1 MSAEVEKWR
10 VSTIEGVFETDL
22 ETLKQWIHEGCVL
35 PTDKVSKGN
44 LNWIDAGLAPM
55 LRATFNGEAP
65 APPPAAT
72 EASLSD
78 TSVTPLPD
86 QHPVTPL
93 PDQHLQ
99 NEPDDFELHLA
110 EIAPPPVTR
119 ASASSTDVCAN
130 HPAKATKHICR
141 GCANSFCEECPKF
154 VGTSK
159 IAICP
164 LCGDLCGLYEKQRS
178 KAVHQEFQGSGFGL
192 NDLGRALRYP
202 LQHKVALLFGA
213 AFYGFCLLAGFRGR
227 VIASVIMFGCI
238 SHVISQVAWGRL
250 HRSFM
255 PDFSA
260 FSVVDDVVMPL
271 VLGIGITIVTW
282 GPTIVLLCVLIF
294 GLISGVGVAPSEG
307 MLSQGEENS
316 EQISHE
322 DLSILTDPNADP
334 HKQAEAAKKL
344 DQLRPGYQISKDAEK
359 SQKELSDPTADFRM
373 LLGYLQAPIVIVLLL
388 LVSLAWGI
396 FYYPMALAVAGYTE
410 SFGSV
415 INPMVGLDTIRR
427 MGGTYFKAFGMVLV
441 IQMVGFVV
449 AVIVAMITAPFAL
462 PFFGNLP
469 ATFID
474 GSLTFYF
481 NLVIA
486 CILGLSLFKCADR
499 LGISTE

>member
-72 EASLSD
+72 ESSLSD
-78 TSVTPLPD
+78 TSVTPLRDQHPVTPLPD

-110 EIAPPPVTR
+110 EIAPLPVTR

-164 LCGDLCGLYEKQRS
+164 LCGHLFGLYEKQRS
-178 KAVHQEFQGSGFGL
+178 KAVHQEFQGSGFGPKH
-192 NDLGRALRYP
+192 LGRALRYP
-202 LQHKVALLFGA
+202 LQHKVAVLFGA

-227 VIASVIMFGCI
+227 VLAS
-238 SHVISQVAWGRL
+238 
-250 HRSFM
+250 
-255 PDFSA
+255 
-260 FSVVDDVVMPL
+260 
-271 VLGIGITIVTW
+271 
-282 GPTIVLLCVLIF
+282 
-294 GLISGVGVAPSEG
+294 
-307 MLSQGEENS
+307 
-316 EQISHE
+316 
-322 DLSILTDPNADP
+322 
-334 HKQAEAAKKL
+334 
-344 DQLRPGYQISKDAEK
+344 
-359 SQKELSDPTADFRM
+359 
-373 LLGYLQAPIVIVLLL
+373 
-388 LVSLAWGI
+388 
-396 FYYPMALAVAGYTE
+396 
-410 SFGSV
+410 
-415 INPMVGLDTIRR
+415 
-427 MGGTYFKAFGMVLV
+427 
-441 IQMVGFVV
+441 
-449 AVIVAMITAPFAL
+449 
-462 PFFGNLP
+462 
-469 ATFID
+469 
-474 GSLTFYF
+474 
-481 NLVIA
+481 
-486 CILGLSLFKCADR
+486 
-499 LGISTE
+499 